1 MLHDVTIERVA
12 LRVADAER
20 SHDFYARLLDAE
32 PPLDFITDGVR
43 AEPAPRGAAGL
54 FHTAFLFSE
63 RAALGAALRRVAE
76 SGIGLTGASDHGVS
90 EALYLD
96 DPDGNGIELYW
107 DRSRELWPEEMFTA
121 PLPLEPLLA
130 IAAAGGSMG
139 IGHVHFKASNLEA
152 TTRFWLDL
160 GMELKASLLDQAAF
174 LSADGYHHHVG
185 ANVWMSLGQPP
196 APEALPG
203 ISRVVLSAQGV
214 EPGERVEPNGTVVEI
229 V

>member
-20 SHDFYARLLDAE
+20 SLDFYTRLLDAE
-32 PPLDFITDGVR
+32 PPLELITEGVR
-43 AEPAPRGAAGL
+43 AERAPRGAAGL

-63 RAALGAALRRVAE
+63 QAALGAALRRIAE
-76 SGIGLTGASDHGVS
+76 LRIPLTGASDHGVS

-107 DRSRELWPEEMFTA
+107 DRARELWPEEMFTA

-130 IAAAGGSMG
+130 IASPGGSMKV
-139 IGHVHFKASNLEA
+139 GHVHFKASNLQA
-152 TTRFWLDL
+152 TTDFWLDL
-160 GMELKASLLDQAAF
+160 GMELKASLLDQASF

-196 APEALPG
+196 APRDLPG
-203 ISRVVLSAQGV
+203 IDRVVLSASGV
-214 EPGERVEPNGTVVEI
+214 EPGERVTPEDVVVEI